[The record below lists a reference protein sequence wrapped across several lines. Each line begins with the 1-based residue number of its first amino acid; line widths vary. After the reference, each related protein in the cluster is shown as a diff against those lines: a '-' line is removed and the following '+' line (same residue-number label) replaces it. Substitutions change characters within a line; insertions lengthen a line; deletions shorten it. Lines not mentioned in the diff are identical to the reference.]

1 MSRINPYNLQMQ
13 ITRLFQE
20 GQGIFATIKVQD
32 WLRSNNHNPA
42 EYDILFHKKP
52 APPGSQL
59 VMIIEIELRRKDDQ
73 PVDTWLQEQVNLRS

>member
-1 MSRINPYNLQMQ
+1 MARINPYNLQMQ

-20 GQGIFATIKVQD
+20 GQGIFAPIKVQD
-32 WLRSNNHNPA
+32 WLRSNNHNPE

-73 PVDTWLQEQVNLRS
+73 PVDPWLQEQVNLRS